1 MTTVALILTII
12 LFIAGLLGTILP
24 VLPGPIL
31 IYGGMLLY
39 GLMTKFATLDAYFF
53 ILQTLVLIVIFLI
66 DFVASAVSTRRFGG
80 SKPAVWGAIIGTIL
94 GLFILGPLGI
104 IIGPFLGAT
113 VTELLRGKGADQS
126 IRVGFGSL
134 VGILGGTVFK
144 LGAEI
149 LMIIY
154 FFMRIW

>member
-1 MTTVALILTII
+1 METVALILTII

-24 VLPGPIL
+24 VLPGAIL

-39 GLMTKFATLDAYFF
+39 GFMTRFATLDAYFF
-53 ILQTLVLIVIFLI
+53 FLQTLVLVLIFMV
-66 DFVASAVSTRRFGG
+66 DFVASAISTRHFGG
-80 SKPAVWGAIIGTIL
+80 SKPAAWGAVIGTIL
-94 GLFILGPLGI
+94 GLFFLGPLGI
-104 IIGPFLGAT
+104 ILGPFLGAT
-113 VTELLRGKGADQS
+113 TAEMLRGTELKQS
-126 IRVGFGSL
+126 LRVGFGSL
-134 VGILGGTVFK
+134 IGILGGTVFK

>member
-1 MTTVALILTII
+1 MILTII
-12 LFIAGLLGTILP
+12 LFIIGLLGTILP
-24 VLPGPIL
+24 VLPGAIL

-39 GLMTKFATLDAYFF
+39 GLMTKFAALDVYFF
-53 ILQTLVLIVIFLI
+53 FLQAIVLIIIFLV
-66 DFVASAVSTRRFGG
+66 DFVASAVSTRHFGG
-80 SKPAVWGAIIGTIL
+80 SKPAAWGSVIGTII
-94 GLFILGPLGI
+94 GIFILGPLGI

-113 VTELLRGKGADQS
+113 AAELLRGTDANQS

-154 FFMRIW
+154 FFMRI

>member
-1 MTTVALILTII
+1 MTIVALILTII

-24 VLPGPIL
+24 VLPGAIL
-31 IYGGMLLY
+31 IYGGMLLF
-39 GLMTKFATLDAYFF
+39 GLMTKFTTLDAYFF
-53 ILQTLVLIVIFLI
+53 ILQTIVLILIFLV
-66 DFVASAVSTRRFGG
+66 DFIASAVSTRHFGG
-80 SKPAVWGAIIGTIL
+80 SKPAVWGAVIGTIL

-104 IIGPFLGAT
+104 VIGPFLGAT
-113 VTELLRGKGADQS
+113 AAELLRGTDVNRS

-134 VGILGGTVFK
+134 VGILGSTVFK

-154 FFMRIW
+154 FFMRI